1 VLCLLSTNTSPLT
14 VADTAFRRQQVT
26 DHPATLAQAASMPI
40 QEVAHILLPIY
51 EQWLA
56 DARSKN

>member
-1 VLCLLSTNTSPLT
+1 M
-14 VADTAFRRQQVT
+14 ADTAFRRQQVT